1 MNGLRRGAAIIS
13 VVLAALLL
21 LSACGR
27 RGDLEAPLGQPDT
40 SRRVYPAQ

>member
-1 MNGLRRGAAIIS
+1 MSGWRRASAIMS

-27 RGDLEAPLGQPDT
+27 RGDLEAPLGQEDT
-40 SRRVYPAQ
+40 SRRIYPAL